1 MLGLGEDDK
10 PLAANRFPSP
20 VSFPPARGTR
30 YAIVAQAFVS
40 NTKGTMQ
47 TGKTSESDISADV
60 KLLESLGYAQ
70 ELKRRMSGFS
80 NFAISFSIICILA
93 GGITSLQ
100 LGTSA
105 VGGGAAGIIWPIGV
119 IFALLVALCMAQ
131 VASAYPTAGGLYHW
145 SSILGGK
152 GWGWA
157 TAWFNLL
164 GLIFVTAAV
173 NVGVYTLFINLIL
186 PFFGI
191 DPTKLTTMH
200 QIIGVT
206 LITGTHALF
215 NHLGIK
221 VTTMLTDFSGYLIF
235 AVSIVLT
242 IVMLVC
248 APSHDFGRLFQ
259 IQNLSGD
266 AGGGVW
272 PQSSSMSMMLLL
284 GMLWPIYTI
293 TGFDASA
300 HTSEETVNAAANVPK
315 GILRSVYLSGIF
327 GFVMVASFVVALPS
341 VAEGVAQ
348 GGNIFFWLMDKV
360 IPAWLQ
366 APLKVGIVVSNY
378 LCGLACVTST
388 SRMTYAFAR
397 DGGLPKFLREVSPK
411 YQVPVAAIW
420 VGAALAVAS
429 TLYAPAYTTLT
440 VACVIMLYISYV
452 MPTIVGIFA
461 YGKSWT
467 KMGPFDLGGPLY
479 KTIGVIAVLGVCA
492 LIFAGIQPP
501 NEKALPVT
509 LVTTVLL
516 FAAWH
521 LGVKK
526 KFAGPPMIVP
536 DAPAAPA
543 SPASSLEGEPA

>member
-1 MLGLGEDDK
+1 MNNTPE
-10 PLAANRFPSP
+10 NRDR
-20 VSFPPARGTR
+20 A
-30 YAIVAQAFVS
+30 
-40 NTKGTMQ
+40 
-47 TGKTSESDISADV
+47 DISADV
-60 KLLESLGYAQ
+60 KLLESLGYTQ

-105 VGGGAAGIIWPIGV
+105 IGGAAAGVAWPIGV
-119 IFALLVALCMAQ
+119 FFALLVAAAMAQ

-173 NVGVYTLFINLIL
+173 NVGAYTLFINLIL
-186 PFFGI
+186 PMFGI
-191 DPTKLTTMH
+191 DPAKLTLIH
-200 QIIGVT
+200 QIIGVM
-206 LITGTHALF
+206 LITGTHAIF

-235 AVSIVLT
+235 AVAIVLT
-242 IVMLVC
+242 LCMLIY
-248 APSHDFGRLFQ
+248 APSHDFGRLFSFT
-259 IQNLSGD
+259 NLSGA
-266 AGGGVW
+266 AGGKVW
-272 PQSSSMSMMLLL
+272 PASKNGGFMLLL
-284 GMLWPIYTI
+284 AMLWPIYTI

-300 HTSEETVNAAANVPK
+300 HTSEETVNAATNVPK

-327 GFVMVASFVVALPS
+327 GFIMVASFVIALPS
-341 VAEGVAQ
+341 VADGAKQ
-348 GGNIFFWLMDKV
+348 GENIFFWLMDTV
-360 IPAWLQ
+360 IPGRLQ
-366 APLKVGIVVSNY
+366 GPLKIGIVVSNY

-397 DGGLPKFLREVSPK
+397 DGGLPGFLKAVSPK
-411 YQVPVAAIW
+411 FGVPVAGIW
-420 VGAALAVAS
+420 VGATAAVAC

-440 VACVIMLYISYV
+440 MACVIMLYISYV
-452 MPTIVGIFA
+452 MPTVVGIFA
-461 YGKSWT
+461 YGKKWT
-467 KMGPFDLGGPLY
+467 RMGPFDLGGPLY
-479 KTIGVIAVLGVCA
+479 KAIGVIAILGVLA
-492 LIFAGIQPP
+492 IIYAGIQPP

-509 LVTTVLL
+509 AITAVLL
-516 FAAWH
+516 IVAWH

-526 KFAGPPMIVP
+526 TFRGPPIL
-536 DAPAAPA
+536 A
-543 SPASSLEGEPA
+543 GELSAEEETEKVSV

>member
-1 MLGLGEDDK
+1 M
-10 PLAANRFPSP
+10 N
-20 VSFPPARGTR
+20 
-30 YAIVAQAFVS
+30 
-40 NTKGTMQ
+40 
-47 TGKTSESDISADV
+47 TGKTTAPDVDISADV
-60 KLLESLGYAQ
+60 KLLESMGYAQ

-105 VGGGAAGIIWPIGV
+105 IGGAAAGIAWPIGV
-119 IFALLVALCMAQ
+119 AFALIVALCMAQ

-186 PFFGI
+186 PMFGV
-191 DPTKLTTMH
+191 DPTKLTVTH

-221 VTTMLTDFSGYLIF
+221 VTTALTDFSGYLIF
-235 AVSIVLT
+235 AVSLILT
-242 IVMLVC
+242 GCMLAF
-248 APSHDFGRLFQ
+248 APSHDFGRLFSFA
-259 IQNLSGD
+259 NMSGE

-272 PQSSSMSMMLLL
+272 PASENGGFMLLL
-284 GMLWPIYTI
+284 ALLWPIYTI

-300 HTSEETVNAAANVPK
+300 HTSEETVNAANNVPK
-315 GILRSVYLSGIF
+315 GILRSVYLSGLF
-327 GFVMVASFVVALPS
+327 GFVMVASFIIALPS
-341 VAEGVAQ
+341 VADGVKE

-366 APLKVGIVVSNY
+366 GPLKIGIVLSNY

-388 SRMTYAFAR
+388 SRMAYAFAR
-397 DGGLPKFLREVSPK
+397 DGGLPGFLKKVSPK
-411 YQVPVAAIW
+411 FGVPVAGIW
-420 VGAALAVAS
+420 VGATAAVAC

-467 KMGPFDLGGPLY
+467 KMGPFDLGGALY
-479 KTIGVIAVLGVCA
+479 KGLGVIAVLGVVA
-492 LIFAGIQPP
+492 LIYAGIQPP

-509 LVTTVLL
+509 AITAVLL
-516 FAAWH
+516 VAAWH

-526 KFAGPPMIVP
+526 KFAGPPMIAVEP
-536 DAPAAPA
+536 PVVPA
-543 SPASSLEGEPA
+543 SETGLAVDPA